1 MTIVGIDL
9 GTTNSLISYW
19 SEDGAQLIPNSLHQ
33 TLTPS
38 VVGLDDQ
45 GDVLVGQAAK
55 ERLITH
61 PDRTV
66 ADFKRLMGSDTICK
80 LGPELQFRAEELSA
94 FVLRSL
100 RADAEAFFGHT
111 VNRAIISVPAY
122 FNDIQRKATIDA
134 GKLAGLEVESL
145 INEPTAAALAYG
157 LNEVDE
163 QQFLIFDLGGG
174 TFDVSILDK
183 YDNVMEVRASAG
195 DNFLGGNDFRDM
207 LEAHILNVHDL
218 KDLKLQDKNR
228 VRRLAEQIMQD
239 LSVKDRV
246 SYSLAL
252 AALAPGSE
260 EETVVTGEISRDQFD
275 DMTGVLRRR
284 LRTPIERAINDAI
297 LRPEQIE
304 NVVMVGGA
312 SRIPRIRRMIGKL
325 FQKLP
330 LSHLNP
336 DELVAMGAAVQ
347 AGLKARNAALDDVVM
362 TDVCPYTLGTSAVVH
377 GTSDDLVIVP
387 IIERNAVVPISQS
400 QNFYTIRDRQTQ
412 IHLDVYQGE
421 NLRPD
426 DNICLGSLTTKV
438 PAGPAGEEGVDVRF
452 TYDINGALEVEVT
465 TLSTKQVVRKIFKN
479 QANLTDDEL
488 EKRFKALNDIKLHP
502 RELAENAALLARAER
517 IYAESLREGRDYVR
531 SLILEFE
538 HTIADQTLRDV
549 DKVRAAFAAALDEF
563 EHTIFDMD

>member
-19 SEDGAQLIPNSLHQ
+19 SEAGAQLIPNSLNRN
-33 TLTPS
+33 LTPS
-38 VVGLDDQ
+38 VVGVDDQ
-45 GDVLVGQAAK
+45 GDILVGQAAK

-61 PDRTV
+61 PECTV
-66 ADFKRLMGSDTICK
+66 ADFKRLMGSDTISK
-80 LGPELQFRAEELSA
+80 LGPSMQFRPEELSA

-100 RADAEAFFGHT
+100 RDDAESHLGEA
-111 VNRAIISVPAY
+111 VSKAIISVPAY

-157 LNEVDE
+157 LNEVEE

-183 YDNVMEVRASAG
+183 YDNIMEVRASAG
-195 DNFLGGNDFRDM
+195 DNFLGGNDFRDAIEM
-207 LEAHILNVHDL
+207 HLTERHDIDVGVL
-218 KDLKLQDKNR
+218 SANEKNR
-228 VRRLAEQIMQD
+228 IRRLAEQMKQE

-246 SYSLAL
+246 SYAL
-252 AALAPGSE
+252 AFGESE
-260 EETVVTGEISRDQFD
+260 FEGELTREAFEELTSP
-275 DMTGVLRRR
+275 LRRR
-284 LRTPIERAINDAI
+284 LRTPIERAINDAT
-297 LRPEQIE
+297 LSPGNTE

-312 SRIPRIRRMIGKL
+312 SRMPRIRHMVGKL

-336 DELVAMGAAVQ
+336 DELVAMGAGVQ
-347 AGLKARNAALDDVVM
+347 AGLKARNEALDDVVM
-362 TDVCPYTLGTSAVVH
+362 TDVCPYTLGTSAVV
-377 GTSDDLVIVP
+377 DNNYENLVIVP

-400 QNFYTIRDRQTQ
+400 QMFYTIRDRQTE
-412 IHLDVYQGE
+412 INLDVYQGE
-421 NLRPD
+421 NMRPE
-426 DNICLGSLTTKV
+426 DNICLGNLKTKV
-438 PAGPAGEEGVDVRF
+438 PSGPAGEEGVDVRF

-465 TLSTKQVVRKIFKN
+465 SLSTKKTVRKIFKN
-479 QANLTDDEL
+479 QANLSDEEL
-488 EKRFKALNDIKLHP
+488 EERFKALSDIKLHP
-502 RELAENAALLARAER
+502 REHVENAALLARAER

-538 HTIADQTLRDV
+538 HQINDQTNRDIG
-549 DKVRAAFAAALDEF
+549 KVRERFSEALDALE
-563 EHTIFDMD
+563 TNIFDMD

>member
-19 SEDGAQLIPNSLHQ
+19 GEAGAKLIPNSLNQ
-33 TLTPS
+33 NLTPS
-38 VVGLDDQ
+38 VVGVNDQ
-45 GDVLVGQAAK
+45 GDILVGQAAK

-61 PDRTV
+61 PDCTV
-66 ADFKRLMGSDTICK
+66 ADFKRLMGSNTISK
-80 LGPELQFRAEELSA
+80 LGSSLQFRPEELSA

-100 RADAEAFFGHT
+100 RDDAESHLGEAVHK
-111 VNRAIISVPAY
+111 AIISVPAY

-157 LNEVDE
+157 LNEVEE

-183 YDNVMEVRASAG
+183 YDNIMEVRASAG
-195 DNFLGGNDFRDM
+195 DNFLGGNDFRDAI
-207 LEAHILNVHDL
+207 E
-218 KDLKLQDKNR
+218 KDLAERHDIDVSALSANEKNR
-228 VRRLAEQIMQD
+228 LRRLAEQMKQE
-239 LSVKDRV
+239 LSAKDRV
-246 SYSLAL
+246 SYGLSL
-252 AALAPGSE
+252 GSNELEGELTREAFE
-260 EETVVTGEISRDQFD
+260 EFTSP
-275 DMTGVLRRR
+275 LRRR
-284 LRTPIERAINDAI
+284 LRTPIERAINDAT
-297 LRPEQIE
+297 LSPSNIE

-312 SRIPRIRRMIGKL
+312 SRMPRIRHMVGKL

-347 AGLKARNAALDDVVM
+347 AGLKARNEALDDVVM
-362 TDVCPYTLGTSAVVH
+362 TDVCPYTLGTSAVV
-377 GTSDDLVIVP
+377 DNNYENLVIVP

-400 QNFYTIRDRQTQ
+400 QTFYTIRDRQTE
-412 IHLDVYQGE
+412 INLDVYQGE
-421 NLRPD
+421 NMRPE
-426 DNICLGSLTTKV
+426 DNICLGHLKTKV
-438 PAGPAGEEGVDVRF
+438 PSGPAGEEGVDVRF

-465 TLSTKQVVRKIFKN
+465 SLSTKKTVRKIFKN
-479 QANLTDDEL
+479 QANLSDEEL
-488 EKRFKALNDIKLHP
+488 EKRFKALSDIKLHP
-502 RELAENAALLARAER
+502 REHAENAALLARAER

-538 HTIADQTLRDV
+538 HQINDQTNRDIA
-549 DKVRAAFAAALDEF
+549 KVRERFSEALDALENS
-563 EHTIFDMD
+563 IFDMD

>member
-1 MTIVGIDL
+1 MMTIVGIDL

-19 SEDGAQLIPNSLHQ
+19 SDEGPKLIPNSLNKN
-33 TLTPS
+33 LTPS
-38 VVGLDDQ
+38 VVGVNDE
-45 GDVLVGQAAK
+45 GDILVGQAAK

-66 ADFKRLMGSDTICK
+66 ADFKRLMGSNTVSK
-80 LGPELQFRAEELSA
+80 LGTSLQFRPEELSA
-94 FVLRSL
+94 FVLRAL
-100 RADAEAFFGHT
+100 REDAENHLGEA
-111 VNRAIISVPAY
+111 VRKAIISVPAY

-183 YDNVMEVRASAG
+183 YDNIMEVRASAG
-195 DNFLGGNDFRDM
+195 DNFLGGNDFRDAIEM
-207 LEAHILNVHDL
+207 HLAERHDVDVAAL
-218 KDLKLQDKNR
+218 SANDKNR
-228 VRRLAEQIMQD
+228 LRRLAEQIKQE
-239 LSVKDRV
+239 LSASTQV
-246 SYSLAL
+246 SYAL
-252 AALAPGSE
+252 PLGDRELEGELTRERFE
-260 EETVVTGEISRDQFD
+260 ELTSP
-275 DMTGVLRRR
+275 LRRR
-284 LRTPIERAINDAI
+284 LRTPIERAINDAT
-297 LRPEQIE
+297 LSPSNIE

-312 SRIPRIRRMIGKL
+312 SRMPRIRHMVGKL

-336 DELVAMGAAVQ
+336 DELVGMGAAVQ

-362 TDVCPYTLGTSAVVH
+362 TDVCPYTLGTSAVV
-377 GTSDDLVIVP
+377 DQNYENLVIVP

-400 QNFYTIRDRQTQ
+400 QTFYTIRDRQTE
-412 IHLDVYQGE
+412 INLDVYQGE
-421 NLRPD
+421 NMRPE
-426 DNICLGSLTTKV
+426 DNICLGNLKTKV
-438 PAGPAGEEGVDVRF
+438 PSGPAGEEGVDVRF

-465 TLSTKQVVRKIFKN
+465 SLSTKNTVRKIFKN
-479 QANLTDDEL
+479 QANLSDEEL
-488 EKRFKALNDIKLHP
+488 EKRFKALNNIKLHP
-502 RELAENAALLARAER
+502 REHAENAALLARAER

-538 HTIADQTLRDV
+538 HQISDQTLRDIK
-549 DKVRAAFAAALDEF
+549 KVRERFSEALDTLENN
-563 EHTIFDMD
+563 IFDMD